1 MHQTSKTQEVGSQ
14 LILDMNKYP
23 DLTATEEAMAK
34 IFDDIDTAF
43 DVYNP
48 EMTLFQKY
56 IHNKVLEAKKYFIS
70 DGYILKKRI

>member
-1 MHQTSKTQEVGSQ
+1 MYQTSKAQEVGSQ
-14 LILDMNKYP
+14 LILDMDKYP

-43 DVYNP
+43 DIYTP

-56 IHNKVLEAKKYFIS
+56 VHSKVLEAKKYFVS
-70 DGYILKKRI
+70 DGYIFKKRI